1 MGSVLANCSSADYA
15 CDIAKV
21 EGAVFDKAVN
31 GDLDTL
37 LLRFF
42 ETAEKTDDTAAG
54 VSVSLA
60 VIKAFERAADAFLP
74 DTIVSENYTASDLT
88 DFFRKIVNWFK
99 NLFKRG

>member
-21 EGAVFDKAVN
+21 ESAVFDKAVN

-37 LLRFF
+37 LRFF
-42 ETAEKTDDTAAG
+42 ETAEKTDDTTAG
-54 VSVSLA
+54 IPVSLA
-60 VIKAFERAADAFLP
+60 VVKAFERAADAFLP

-88 DFFRKIVNWFK
+88 DFFRKMVNWFK

>member
-15 CDIAKV
+15 CDISKV

-37 LLRFF
+37 LRFF

-54 VSVSLA
+54 
-60 VIKAFERAADAFLP
+60 AFLP
-74 DTIVSENYTASDLT
+74 DTIVSENYTASNLT